1 MRSQM
6 YLSFLFILMLFV
18 SGRSVAD
25 EAADARVASDKIMD
39 LMSTGRYTSIW
50 QRHMSEYFKEM
61 MTFDDFKARVSQGR
75 DFLGEIKSKKVIGMA
90 YSDSDPNSGYNGAV
104 YAFTYLNQYTK
115 VNIYESVVVIDQDGK
130 GFKMAGFWVK
140 PEGQVEQQPE
150 VKN

>member
-1 MRSQM
+1 MRCQK
-6 YLSFLFILMLFV
+6 YLNFLFVLTLCF
-18 SGRSVAD
+18 SGFSYGD
-25 EAADARVASDKIMD
+25 EADDARAASDKIMA
-39 LMSTGRYTSIW
+39 LMSEGRYTSIW
-50 QRHMSEYFKEM
+50 QRHMSKYFKEI

-90 YSDSDPNSGYNGAV
+90 YSDSEPNSGYNGAV

-140 PEGQVEQQPE
+140 PEGQAEQQPE